1 MKRTTTGVMSSL
13 VHRSW
18 ASLNARFSIVAT
30 EQESAYYAWVDEYL
44 DRLHTEATAARPELV
59 RPAMAPT
66 LDDVA
71 SA

>member
-1 MKRTTTGVMSSL
+1 MKRATTGVMSSL
-13 VHRSW
+13 VHRPW

-30 EQESAYYAWVDEYL
+30 EQESAYYALVDEYL
-44 DRLHTEATAARPELV
+44 DSLHAEATAARPELV

>member
-1 MKRTTTGVMSSL
+1 MARPTAASRRT
-13 VHRSW
+13 R
-18 ASLNARFSIVAT
+18 RFAGYRQP
-30 EQESAYYAWVDEYL
+30 QESAYYAWVDEYL
-44 DRLHTEATAARPELV
+44 DSLHAEATAARPELV

>member
-1 MKRTTTGVMSSL
+1 LTARGP
-13 VHRSW
+13 
-18 ASLNARFSIVAT
+18 ASRQSGAAELHGAASAVAT
-30 EQESAYYAWVDEYL
+30 LSTEEESAYYAWVDEYL
-44 DRLHTEATAARPELV
+44 DSLHAEATAARPELV

>member
-44 DRLHTEATAARPELV
+44 DRLHAEATARPELV
-59 RPAMAPT
+59 RPAKAPT

>member
-1 MKRTTTGVMSSL
+1 MKRATTGVMSSL

-18 ASLNARFSIVAT
+18 ASLNARFNILAT

-44 DRLHTEATAARPELV
+44 DRPHAEATAARPELV

>member
-1 MKRTTTGVMSSL
+1 MKRATTGVMSSL

-18 ASLNARFSIVAT
+18 ASLNAHFRILAT
-30 EQESAYYAWVDEYL
+30 EEESAYYASVDEYL
-44 DRLHTEATAARPELV
+44 DRLHAEATAARPELV